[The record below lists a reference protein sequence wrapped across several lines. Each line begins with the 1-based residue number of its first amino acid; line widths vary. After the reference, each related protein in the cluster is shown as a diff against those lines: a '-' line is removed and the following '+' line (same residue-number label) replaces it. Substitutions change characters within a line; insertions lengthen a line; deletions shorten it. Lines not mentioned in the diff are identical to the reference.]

1 MSTITVTNIKAT
13 GETASRAVS
22 GVAGAWVSFNGSGTA
37 GIAGKDSHNTSS
49 ITDHEVG
56 DYTASFTNSFANS
69 GYSAVGMG
77 SNWETTNTD
86 SYMSV
91 HGYEGQQHTSSQ
103 RVRTIRM
110 RFDANTVFKDPKT
123 INLAFFGDL
132 A

>member
-22 GVAGAWVSFNGSGTA
+22 GVAAAWVSFNGSGTA
-37 GIAGKDSHNTSS
+37 AIKESYNTSS

-69 GYSAVGMG
+69 SYSAVGMG
-77 SNWETTNTD
+77 SNWETTNID

-91 HGYEGQQHTSSQ
+91 HGYEGQQNNSSQ
-103 RVRTIRM
+103 RVRTVRM
-110 RFDANTVFKDPKT
+110 RFDGGTIFKDPKT